1 MLIRSIFDRFFASG
15 RKDEVPLCEIIAAGH
30 RHVIFDCA
38 DPSAFTSCCGDEA
51 MNLTRIVWSLCAIVL
66 LLVSPVLAQVKL
78 EHKLVPGQSIKS
90 KETVKSTQLLKI
102 AEQAIDTKADT
113 TMVTKMNVQDGGG
126 GLLKVGFEFVSVA
139 SRVELPGNQVV
150 EFDSTKP
157 VAVEESDPLAKSVRD
172 IFTSMIGSKVEA
184 TVAGGKVIVVEGVTE
199 KMPVTADEMKVEIQQ
214 RLSLIPTTSLKP
226 GDTWERTEELHIGAG
241 QTLTFQR
248 RYEYVGTTRFN
259 PNDATSKEVDEVKAS
274 DLSVL
279 YTVRQNPQLP
289 LTVKKSDLKIDA
301 SEYTLV
307 FDRKLGRIVKEAGK
321 SHIVG
326 DIDLAIGGQELS
338 GSLDL
343 LLESSS
349 EEIE

>member
-1 MLIRSIFDRFFASG
+1 
-15 RKDEVPLCEIIAAGH
+15 
-30 RHVIFDCA
+30 
-38 DPSAFTSCCGDEA
+38 
-51 MNLTRIVWSLCAIVL
+51 MNLARIVGSLFGIVL
-66 LLVSPVLAQVKL
+66 LLASPALAQVKL
-78 EHKLVPGQSIKS
+78 EQKLVPGQSVKS
-90 KETVKSTQLLKI
+90 RETVKSTQSLKI
-102 AEQAIDTKADT
+102 AEQVIDTKADT
-113 TMVTKMNVQDGGG
+113 TMQTKMSVQDGGG
-126 GLLKVGFEFVSVA
+126 GLLKIGFEFISVA

-157 VAVEESDPLAKSVRD
+157 AAVEETDPLAKSVRD
-172 IFTSMIGSKVEA
+172 IFTSMIGSKIEA
-184 TVAGGKVIVVEGVTE
+184 MVAGGKVIVVDGVTE

-214 RLSLIPTTSLKP
+214 RLSSTPSTPVKP
-226 GDTWERTEELHIGAG
+226 GDTWKRTEELHIGAG

-259 PNDATSKEVDEVKAS
+259 PNDATSKEVDEIKAT

-301 SEYTLV
+301 SSYTLV
-307 FDRKLGRIVKEAGK
+307 FDRELGRVLKGVGK
-321 SHIVG
+321 SHILG
-326 DIDLAIGGQELS
+326 DIDLAIGGQELK